1 MDQLTAMRV
10 FARVVE
16 AGTFTRA
23 ADTLKMP
30 KPSVTKLVQG
40 LEEHLQVKLL
50 QRTTRRVTVTPE
62 GAAYY
67 ERTARLLADLEDIEA
82 DVSKAQTRP
91 RGRLRVDAG
100 SSVSNFLLIPALPA
114 FRAKYPDIQLE
125 LGVSDRSVDLVG
137 DGVDCSIRGGVLP
150 DQSLVARRIGELE
163 FLACATPAYL
173 KRKGTPAHP
182 TDLQEGHDIVSYFST
197 RTGRLIPL
205 SFIPREGERIDV
217 MGRSSV
223 AVNESTAHLSAV
235 LAGLG
240 VSQLPA
246 FVARPHLD
254 SGALVQV
261 LDAWQGAPFPLFI
274 VYPQNRHMSVKLRAF
289 VDWTVEL
296 FAPFRPKREVAEL
309 AARR

>member
-40 LEEHLQVKLL
+40 LEAHLQVKLL

-67 ERTARLLADLEDIEA
+67 ARTARLLADLEDIEA
-82 DVSKAQTRP
+82 DVSSARTRP

-100 SSVSNFLLIPALPA
+100 SSVSNFLLIPALPS
-114 FRAKYPDIQLE
+114 FREKFPDIQLE
-125 LGVSDRSVDLVG
+125 LGVGDRSVDLVG
-137 DGVDCSIRGGVLP
+137 DGVDCVIRGGVLP
-150 DQSLVARRIGELE
+150 DPALVGRRIGELE
-163 FLACATPAYL
+163 FVSCATPGYL
-173 KRKGTPAHP
+173 KRRGTPAHP
-182 TDLQEGHDIVSYFST
+182 TGLQDGHDIVSYFST
-197 RTGRLIPL
+197 RTGRVIPL
-205 SFIPREGERIDV
+205 SFLQGEERLEV
-217 MGRSSV
+217 LGRASV

-240 VSQLPA
+240 VTQLPE
-246 FVARPHLD
+246 FVARPHLA
-254 SGALVQV
+254 SGALVR
-261 LDAWQGAPFPLFI
+261 LFPEWRCEPFPVFI
-274 VYPQNRHMSVKLRAF
+274 VYPQNRHMNAKLRAF
-289 VDWTVEL
+289 VDWAVEL
-296 FAPFRPKREVAEL
+296 FAPFRARGEVRQ
-309 AARR
+309 AASGR